1 MKKLVLGIES
11 TAHTIG
17 VALVSQTGRLVSRE
31 TTKVLSSELA
41 KYPSSKAGFIPRKL
55 ADHHAEHYATLLR
68 QALEKAGVDASEI
81 DAIAFSQG
89 PGLGHSLRVGFI
101 AARSAAQLLDKQLVP
116 VNHTIAHVEVGKWA
130 TGAIDPLTVY
140 VSGGNTQILA
150 LENRGSAHRYRVY
163 GETLDVGIGNFLD
176 NAGRFLELDPPDA
189 VGVMLAARRH
199 DEKELVDLPYT
210 VKGVDLAFSGLL
222 SAIKR
227 GTASRNALA
236 YAAQENAYAML
247 VEAAERCLCHTDKKQ
262 VMLVGGVAQNPRLQ
276 EMFASMCAEHGTA
289 LKAVPTVYAGD
300 NGAMIAVTGA
310 KMLAS
315 GTKWKSVEPD
325 QGLRIDGQE
334 FNWND

>member
-1 MKKLVLGIES
+1 M
-11 TAHTIG
+11 
-17 VALVSQTGRLVSRE
+17 
-31 TTKVLSSELA
+31 LSNELA

-55 ADHHAEHYATLLR
+55 ADHHAEHYATLLK
-68 QALEKAGVDASEI
+68 QALEKAGVDAREI

-89 PGLGHSLRVGFI
+89 PGIGHSLRVGYM
-101 AARSAAQLLDKQLVP
+101 AAKSAAQLLDKPLVP
-116 VNHTIAHVEVGKWA
+116 VNHTIAHVEAGKWA

-150 LENRGSAHRYRVY
+150 LEKSGGAYRYRVY

-176 NAGRFLELDPPDA
+176 NAGRLLELDPPDA
-189 VGVMLAARRH
+189 VGVMLAAKQYH
-199 DEKELVDLPYT
+199 EKELVDLPYT

-227 GTASRNALA
+227 STADHNALA

-247 VEAAERCLCHTDKKQ
+247 VEAAERCLCHTNKKQ

-276 EMFASMCAEHGTA
+276 EMFASMCDEHGTT
-289 LKAVPTVYAGD
+289 LKAVPTAYAGD
-300 NGAMIAVTGA
+300 NGAMIAVTGV

-315 GTKWKSVEPD
+315 GTEWKSTEPN

-334 FNWND
+334 FKWND